1 MIIISVTPPA
11 RNYFRFDQEAD
22 PTDNNEHE
30 SWKVNLKIFCN
41 SDNKI
46 DNNLYQE
53 LGLFSLKM
61 NLKATSSIG
70 TWWEHYQVSIS
81 DESSNLTWREKD
93 LGEWSWQGVYLDK
106 MLETPLSLLVVDE
119 ERLTSNCLI
128 CVIIWEIIILLMWKR
143 EWRQALLISTLLLKP
158 TITNIFLY
166 QLTAANLK
174 LTSMFIQRIVV
185 KIHLRE
191 MFI

>member
-1 MIIISVTPPA
+1 MEYLLACQGPPQA
-11 RNYFRFDQEAD
+11 WQGSWPSWLWQTWKLAGKPEKNRNL
-22 PTDNNEHE
+22 TM
-30 SWKVNLKIFCN
+30 KNLQWGSPVSGTGFV
-41 SDNKI
+41 
-46 DNNLYQE
+46 
-53 LGLFSLKM
+53 FS
-61 NLKATSSIG
+61 
-70 TWWEHYQVSIS
+70 E
-81 DESSNLTWREKD
+81 DESESHKQHRYLKTTLSSPSDRRVQTWREKD
-93 LGEWSWQGVYLDK
+93 LGKWSWQGIYLDK
-106 MLETPLSLLVVDE
+106 MLQTPLSLLVVDE

-128 CVIIWEIIILLMWKR
+128 CVIIWEIIKLLMWKR
-143 EWRQALLISTLLLKP
+143 EWRQGLLISTLLLKP